1 MMQGARRLTDIA
13 NETGTDKGTVH
24 NGAHAYT
31 LVYEP
36 LLEGLRY
43 RPINLMEIGLEIG
56 GPEHGAPSTR
66 SVTDMPSIRMWREYF
81 PQASIYGVDIS
92 DFARFE
98 TEWFRFRQADCGNAG
113 RLQAVAAGFRS
124 EGIAFAV
131 IIDDASHASY
141 HQQLTLLNLFSLL
154 KPGGLY
160 IIEDMSWVPKSYEE
174 SLPAVPRTREVLAQI
189 LTAGAV
195 SNGGAIPGSDWNKIL
210 PYVGAILTFDDLYLA
225 DLRRC
230 YAARQGGAAASD
242 VSAVRRLYKGGRS
255 IARLLAGERVA
266 PHVSQSKLAVLQRVP
281 VVAGDAGMG

>member
-36 LLEGLRY
+36 LLEGLRH

-56 GPEHGAPSTR
+56 GPERGAPSTR

-98 TEWFRFRQADCGNAG
+98 TEWFRFRQADCGDAG
-113 RLQAVAAGFRS
+113 RLQAVAAEFRS
-124 EGIAFAV
+124 EGIAFDI

-141 HQQLTLLNLFSLL
+141 HQQLTLLNFFGLL

-160 IIEDMSWVPKSYEE
+160 IIEDMSWVPKSYEA
-174 SLPAVPRTREVLAQI
+174 SLPSVPRTREVLAQI
-189 LTAGAV
+189 LASGSV
-195 SNGGAIPGSDWNKIL
+195 SDGGAIPASDWEKIL
-210 PYVGAILTFDDLYLA
+210 FDVGTILTFDDLYLT
-225 DLRRC
+225 DLSRC
-230 YAARQGGAAASD
+230 YSARHGRVAASD
-242 VSAVRRLYKGGRS
+242 ASAFRRLYKGGRS

-266 PHVSQSKLAVLQRVP
+266 PQVSYAKLAVLQRVP
-281 VVAGDAGMG
+281 MDTRGAGMN